1 MAPGLW
7 GGTHTTLEPPEP
19 HWGTG
24 ARQCTPTSHAPP
36 WVSGALSISG
46 RRGGGWGQHPPPPA
60 SIHPLLLLLGGAG
73 STGGPPQHFLR
84 LRHQDPL
91 QQHPAMA
98 GARCPPAPPLLLAL
112 VGLAAAG
119 EPVGSHSNW
128 VVGALLGLLLCLAVG
143 LALAWRHLCRL
154 SAGRYHP
161 RPMGRRAL
169 ALLRGRWQQL
179 QGQEGPAEPP
189 GDRDG
194 DEATAPPAE
203 EEELMPWAQHQRQE
217 DKEEEEDEEEA
228 AAPLEAEQS
237 PPGEA
242 LGGSA
247 EALLSDMHAFS
258 GTAAW
263 GDARPHVTAL

>member
-1 MAPGLW
+1 PVLAW
-7 GGTHTTLEPPEP
+7 SGGG
-19 HWGTG
+19 GTG
-24 ARQCTPTSHAPP
+24 AAVMGP
-36 WVSGALSISG
+36 WGS
-46 RRGGGWGQHPPPPA
+46 
-60 SIHPLLLLLGGAG
+60 PLF
-73 STGGPPQHFLR
+73 PW
-84 LRHQDPL
+84 
-91 QQHPAMA
+91 
-98 GARCPPAPPLLLAL
+98 
-112 VGLAAAG
+112 
-119 EPVGSHSNW
+119 EPVGNRSDQ
-128 VVGALLGLLLCLAVG
+128 VVGALVGLLLCLAVG

-179 QGQEGPAEPP
+179 QGRQGPAEPP
-189 GDRDG
+189 RDEDGNGDV
-194 DEATAPPAE
+194 APPAE
-203 EEELMPWAQHQRQE
+203 EEELMPWAQHQRREDEEDEE
-217 DKEEEEDEEEA
+217 DKEEDKEEEEEEDEEEA

-237 PPGEA
+237 PPGEGQA

>member
-1 MAPGLW
+1 
-7 GGTHTTLEPPEP
+7 
-19 HWGTG
+19 
-24 ARQCTPTSHAPP
+24 
-36 WVSGALSISG
+36 
-46 RRGGGWGQHPPPPA
+46 
-60 SIHPLLLLLGGAG
+60 
-73 STGGPPQHFLR
+73 
-84 LRHQDPL
+84 
-91 QQHPAMA
+91 MA
-98 GARCPPAPPLLLAL
+98 GARCPPAPPLLLVLA
-112 VGLAAAG
+112 GLAAAG
-119 EPVGSHSNW
+119 EPVGSRSDR

-143 LALAWRHLCRL
+143 LALAWRHLCHL

-169 ALLRGRWQQL
+169 ALLRSRWHQL
-179 QGQEGPAEPP
+179 QGREGPAEAPR
-189 GDRDG
+189 DRDE
-194 DEATAPPAE
+194 DTAPPDE

-217 DKEEEEDEEEA
+217 DEEVEDEEEKEEKEDEEEEEEEEEEEA

-237 PPGEA
+237 PPGVPQA